1 MNAMFYNASAF
12 NQDIS
17 AWDTSRVRDMSDMFA
32 DADAFNRV
40 LCFNLTALQ
49 SPTNTSLIADGSD
62 GQVFD
67 ESCTDCP
74 CAFRSGGGD
83 PDDDSGDG
91 SDDGLGEGVLAGIIV
106 GTVALA
112 ALVVGA
118 VIFGLSRSKKSEGA
132 SQAALDKL

>member
-1 MNAMFYNASAF
+1 VTDMTNMFVN
-12 NQDIS
+12 
-17 AWDTSRVRDMSDMFA
+17 
-32 DADAFNRV
+32 ADAFDQI

-74 CAFRSGGGD
+74 CAFRGGDGGGD

-91 SDDGLGEGVLAGIIV
+91 SDDGLGEGVLAGVIV
-106 GTVALA
+106 GAVAAA

-118 VIFGLSRSKKSEGA
+118 VVFGFSRSKKSAGA
-132 SQAALDKL
+132 SDGGKSPQRDKI